1 MFRLTY
7 KVSTLVFDPATKTF
21 MFDDTEFGQ
30 AVDVSVLPLF
40 GDVPTTRNAMDE
52 FAKSLRRR
60 GWREY
65 NREQLDMFCDAVGCP
80 MLVVC

>member
-7 KVSTLVFDPATKTF
+7 KISTLVFDPATKTF
-21 MFDDTEFGQ
+21 LYDDTESGQ
-30 AVDVSVLPLF
+30 PVDVSVLPLF
-40 GDVPTTRNAMDE
+40 GDVPTTRKAMEE

-65 NREQLDMFCDAVGCP
+65 NRAQLEMFCDAVGCP
-80 MLVVC
+80 MLVFA

>member
-7 KVSTLVFDPATKTF
+7 KVSTLVFGPATKTF
-21 MFDDTEFGQ
+21 MFDDTEHGQ
-30 AVDVSVLPLF
+30 PVDVSVLPLF
-40 GDVPTTRNAMDE
+40 GDVPTTRKAMEE

>member
-7 KVSTLVFDPATKTF
+7 KVSTLVFDPETKTF
-21 MFDDTEFGQ
+21 LFDDTECAQ

-40 GDVPTTRNAMDE
+40 GDVPTTKKALNALAE
-52 FAKSLRRR
+52 SLRRR

-65 NREQLDMFCDAVGCP
+65 NREQFDMFCDAVGCP
-80 MLVVC
+80 MLVLC

>member
-7 KVSTLVFDPATKTF
+7 KLYTLVFDPTTKTF
-21 MFDDTEFGQ
+21 LYDDTESGQ

-40 GDVPTTRNAMDE
+40 GDVPTNRKALNALAE
-52 FAKSLRRR
+52 SLRRR

-65 NREQLDMFCDAVGCP
+65 NRAQLEMFCDAVGCP
-80 MLVVC
+80 MLAFA

>member
-7 KVSTLVFDPATKTF
+7 KVSTLVFDPETKTF

-30 AVDVSVLPLF
+30 TVDVSALPLF
-40 GDVPTTRNAMDE
+40 GDVPTTRKAME
-52 FAKSLRRR
+52 KFAKSLRRR

-80 MLVVC
+80 MLVFA